1 MLSYMVPSTTLD
13 DKPPQI
19 PVKTTRLKLII
30 EDADHSPKII
40 QNNNNNNN
48 SVPNNNNLT
57 GKRTII
63 KTHSKQS
70 NISTESSTSSLSS
83 ISTSDLPATHLPLDK
98 LKPKSVISNSNPLP
112 STSVSN
118 GHAHLSNNHINVTS
132 LTTPTPPTLTTTTTK
147 SATLKRVSFGS
158 SKGSMV
164 ETLIYESP
172 LQEEPETSPNT
183 PTPSDGTDDSSIV
196 GVEGVN
202 TARSKVRVSFF
213 ESEKP
218 SLVST
223 PEPLDLDDLVYETMA
238 ALDHEPASLTL
249 QRQTSTDSGWDNP
262 FRPDGDLSKEADE
275 IVQLIKGGKPITPT
289 LQQNG
294 LTVTLNGASPIKE
307 EIDSKSTSTPLSKTQ
322 NGKSSST
329 PSSVKK
335 PSSPGQVQVEHGT
348 VDASQVEHVVLK
360 KKPKCKCCTIQ

>member
-1 MLSYMVPSTTLD
+1 MAACSNQQSDLTFD
-13 DKPPQI
+13 DKART
-19 PVKTTRLKLII
+19 KR
-30 EDADHSPKII
+30 
-40 QNNNNNNN
+40 N
-48 SVPNNNNLT
+48 S
-57 GKRTII
+57 
-63 KTHSKQS
+63 
-70 NISTESSTSSLSS
+70 
-83 ISTSDLPATHLPLDK
+83 
-98 LKPKSVISNSNPLP
+98 
-112 STSVSN
+112 
-118 GHAHLSNNHINVTS
+118 
-132 LTTPTPPTLTTTTTK
+132 
-147 SATLKRVSFGS
+147 RVSFGS

-172 LQEEPETSPNT
+172 LQEEPDTSPNT
-183 PTPSDGTDDSSIV
+183 PVASDVTDDSSLT

-238 ALDHEPASLTL
+238 ALDHEPASLSL

-289 LQQNG
+289 QQQNG
-294 LTVTLNGASPIKE
+294 LTTTLNGASPIKE
-307 EIDSKSTSTPLSKTQ
+307 EIDSKSTSTPLSKSQ

-329 PSSVKK
+329 PTVKK

>member
-1 MLSYMVPSTTLD
+1 MVPSTTLD

-30 EDADHSPKII
+30 EDASETHPKII

-48 SVPNNNNLT
+48 SVPNNNI
-57 GKRTII
+57 GKRNII

-70 NISTESSTSSLSS
+70 NISTESSASSLSS
-83 ISTSDLPATHLPLDK
+83 ISGSDLPATHLPFSVDK
-98 LKPKSVISNSNPLP
+98 LKPSKPVINNLLP
-112 STSVSN
+112 TN
-118 GHAHLSNNHINVTS
+118 GYGQVNHLISLPPAHAPATLS
-132 LTTPTPPTLTTTTTK
+132 TTTTK

-183 PTPSDGTDDSSIV
+183 PVPSDGTDDSSI
-196 GVEGVN
+196 GGAEGVN

-238 ALDHEPASLTL
+238 ALDHEPASLNL
-249 QRQTSTDSGWDNP
+249 QRQLSTDSGWDNP

-289 LQQNG
+289 QQQNG
-294 LTVTLNGASPIKE
+294 LTVSLNGASPIKE

-322 NGKSSST
+322 NGKSST
-329 PSSVKK
+329 PSVKK
-335 PSSPGQVQVEHGT
+335 PSSPGPVQVEHGT